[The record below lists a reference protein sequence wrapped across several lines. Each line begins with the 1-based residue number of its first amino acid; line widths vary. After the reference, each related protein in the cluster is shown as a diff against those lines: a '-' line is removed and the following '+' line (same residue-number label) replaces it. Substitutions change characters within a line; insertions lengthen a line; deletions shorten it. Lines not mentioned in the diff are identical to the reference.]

1 MGAFSPKYGK
11 WQHCP
16 VNDLYADGAEQS
28 RSHGWVFDEST
39 SKFGV
44 KRTPYRA
51 EATV

>member
-28 RSHGWVFDEST
+28 RSHGVQPCEMIDLNELM
-39 SKFGV
+39 
-44 KRTPYRA
+44 
-51 EATV
+51 